1 MTWVITSLCRDCLDI
16 ACVGVCPV
24 NCIYKYTGTDPKFPN
39 QLYIDPVEC
48 IDCGAC
54 EPECPWEAIFKDEAV
69 PAIFADDTPLNAAI
83 VGVEREVPER
93 DPNQKTPMP
102 EEVKANKQKWGYS

>member
-1 MTWVITSLCRDCLDI
+1 MTWVITALCRDCLDV

-24 NCIYKYTGTDPKFPN
+24 NCIYRYTGTDPKFPN
-39 QLYIDPVEC
+39 QLFIDPPEC

-54 EPECPWEAIFKDEAV
+54 EPECPWEAIFKDDAV
-69 PAIFADDTPLNAAI
+69 PAIFADDIVLNAAI

-93 DPNQKTPMP
+93 DPNQKAPTPD
-102 EEVKANKQKWGYS
+102 EVKANKQKWGYS

>member
-1 MTWVITSLCRDCLDI
+1 MTWVITALCRDCLDI
-16 ACVGVCPV
+16 SCVGVCPV

-39 QLYIDPVEC
+39 RLFIDPQEC

-69 PAIFADDTPLNAAI
+69 PAIFSDDIALDAAI
-83 VGVEREVPER
+83 VGAPREVPER
-93 DPNQKTPMP
+93 PPDQKAPTPD
-102 EEVKANKQKWGYS
+102 EVKANKQKWGYS